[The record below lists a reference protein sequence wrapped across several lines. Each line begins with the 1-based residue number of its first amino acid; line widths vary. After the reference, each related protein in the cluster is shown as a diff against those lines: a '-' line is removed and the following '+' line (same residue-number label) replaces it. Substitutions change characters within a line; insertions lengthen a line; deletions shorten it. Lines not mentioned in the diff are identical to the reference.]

1 MLRKIS
7 ENLEIVKD
15 KEVIIRV
22 DYNVPIINGGVGEKY
37 RIEKSINTIQT
48 LLDHGA
54 RKIVLISH
62 RGRPSGRDNSLSLR
76 PLIPIIEQLLD
87 GKVLFAETIN
97 DARNIEKG
105 VVLLENIR
113 FWDGEISNDEGFI
126 NKLVSLGEVF
136 INEAFS
142 VSHRKHASVYGIA
155 KKLKSF
161 AGLWLEKEIVN
172 MEKIS
177 QSEDMVLILGGG
189 KLETKL
195 PVIEN
200 LAERSKKMLLGGAL
214 IFPFIKAKE
223 LSIGKSKNE
232 EELVPK
238 AKELLDNYKEK
249 LVLPQD
255 LMLDNEEIV
264 NIEEIPADRKA
275 LDIGPEAVQEYIDII
290 SSAKNIFWNG
300 PMGMYEDERFR
311 HGTIEIA
318 RGIAE
323 SNAFSVIGGG
333 DTLVVIEELGLIDRY
348 GFVST
353 GGGASLSF
361 LAGKR
366 LPGLEVLGYYD

>member
-126 NKLVSLGEVF
+126 NELVSLGEVF

>member
-1 MLRKIS
+1 MRKIS

-15 KEVIIRV
+15 KKVIIRV

-87 GKVLFAETIN
+87 EKVLFAETIN

-126 NKLVSLGEVF
+126 NELVSLGEVF

-142 VSHRKHASVYGIA
+142 VSHRKHASVYEIA

-177 QSEDMVLILGGG
+177 QSEDMILILGGG

-200 LAERSKKMLLGGAL
+200 LAERSKKILLGGAL

>member
-87 GKVLFAETIN
+87 EKVLFAETIN